1 MDACLRGRVSP
12 GLCNGTLGREN
23 PLTLVYEYKKPGED
37 ILYPIWIG
45 IEEATRDKNLLAA
58 NKIYAVCSAARRYTP

>member
-12 GLCNGTLGREN
+12 GLRNGTLGREN

-45 IEEATRDKNLLAA
+45 IEEATWDRNLLAA